1 MYKINS
7 SSNRLVR
14 NIQNS
19 ATCLGAALLLAA
31 AAQTASASC
40 TYAIDSEWPNGFT
53 ASITIKNDTSAPIN
67 NWNVNWQYATN
78 RMSSGWN
85 ANFSGNNPY
94 SATNLNW
101 NGNIAVGQSISFGV
115 QGEKNGGS
123 AERPT
128 ISGAACGGTTPA
140 SSLRSSSSLAAVSS
154 SAISSSSRLSSSSQI
169 SSSSR
174 VSSSSSRPTSSVA
187 SSAATNTCPSQIENA
202 YQMLAPRIPASIQ
215 AEDFDPA
222 GYSDSSTTNEGGA
235 YRTDTGV
242 DIKTIANGNAVGWM
256 TAGEWL
262 EYTVY
267 VEAEG
272 DYDLTIRSGA
282 VGAGRTFK
290 ISQCNTTLIE
300 SFQVPN
306 VTTWGEF
313 KTYAAGKV
321 HLKPGYQKIRVT
333 VGATDYVDLDWIH
346 IGPYSG
352 VIDSPTTP
360 TNPTGAV
367 PSEGCGKARSL
378 QNGRINLN
386 VNGLN
391 RSYILRVPDNYNNQN
406 PYRLI
411 VGYHWLN
418 GDATQVANGG
428 NGSATE
434 TPYYGLWNL
443 AQNSTIFIAPEG
455 IDKGWANTGGRDL
468 ALTDSILNQ
477 IQSNFCIDKSRI
489 FATGFSYG
497 AGMSNAVAC
506 ARANVFRGVAL
517 YSGAQLSGCDGG
529 TAPIPFF
536 AAHGLGDDV
545 LAISQGRS
553 LRDRAVRNNKCTA
566 QNPLEP
572 ARGSG
577 THICTSYQG
586 CTTGYPVRWCAFD
599 GGHWPS
605 QHDAGQAESW
615 IPQEAWK
622 FITQF

>member
-1 MYKINS
+1 MNNRKS
-7 SSNRLVR
+7 SHKFNLQYLSRM
-14 NIQNS
+14 
-19 ATCLGAALLLAA
+19 LGIGALISLCSPAAMAI
-31 AAQTASASC
+31 C
-40 TYAIDSEWPNGFT
+40 TYSIDSEWPNGFT
-53 ASITIKNDTSAPIN
+53 ASITIKNDTGAPIN

-78 RMSSGWN
+78 RMSNGWN
-85 ANFSGNNPY
+85 ANFSGSNPY
-94 SATNLNW
+94 SATNMSW

-115 QGEKNGGS
+115 QGEKNGGN

-128 ISGAACGGTTPA
+128 INGVACSGTTTPA
-140 SSLRSSSSLAAVSS
+140 SSSRSSSSV
-154 SAISSSSRLSSSSQI
+154 AIVSSSSRS
-169 SSSSR
+169 
-174 VSSSSSRPTSSVA
+174 VSSVA
-187 SSAATNTCPSQIENA
+187 SSAATNACASRVENA
-202 YQMLAPRIPASIQ
+202 YQMLAPQIPATIQ

-222 GYSDSSTTNEGGA
+222 GYFDSTSANEGGA

-242 DIKTIANGNAVGWM
+242 DIKAIANGHAVGWM

-267 VEAEG
+267 VETEG
-272 DYDLTIRSGA
+272 DYDVTIRSGA
-282 VGAGRTFK
+282 VGTGRTFK

-306 VTTWGEF
+306 VNNWGEF
-313 KTYAAGKV
+313 KTWSAGKV
-321 HLKPGYQKIRVT
+321 RLKPGYQKIRVT
-333 VGATDYVDLDWIH
+333 VGATDYADLDWIH

-352 VIDSPTTP
+352 VIDPPTTP
-360 TNPTGAV
+360 TNPNGAV

-443 AQNSTIFIAPEG
+443 AQNSTIFVAPEG
-455 IDKGWANTGGRDL
+455 IDKGWANSGGRDL

-497 AGMSNAVAC
+497 AGMSNAIAC

-536 AAHGLGDDV
+536 AAHGLDDNV
-545 LAISQGRS
+545 LSISQGRS

-577 THICTSYQG
+577 THICTSYQN
-586 CTTGYPVRWCAFD
+586 CTAGYPVRWCAFD

-605 QHDAGQAESW
+605 QHDAGQVESW

-622 FITQF
+622 FISQF

>member
-1 MYKINS
+1 MYKSKNLPDGNLYKVKRSLIGFG
-7 SSNRLVR
+7 
-14 NIQNS
+14 I
-19 ATCLGAALLLAA
+19 ATTLATAAH
-31 AAQTASASC
+31 TASAAC
-40 TYAIDSEWPNGFT
+40 TYQIDNEWSNGFV
-53 ASITIKNDTSAPIN
+53 ASIIVKNDTGAAVN
-67 NWNVNWQYATN
+67 NWSVNWQYADNRVTN
-78 RMSSGWN
+78 SWN
-85 ANFSGNNPY
+85 ANLSGSNPY
-94 SATNLNW
+94 TATNMSW
-101 NGNIAVGQSISFGV
+101 NGNIAAGQSVSFGF
-115 QGEKNGGS
+115 QGTKTGNN
-123 AERPT
+123 AERPQ
-128 ISGAACGGTTPA
+128 INGILCGATPA
-140 SSLRSSSSLAAVSS
+140 SSAASSNPVASSSKSSSSAVVV
-154 SAISSSSRLSSSSQI
+154 
-169 SSSSR
+169 SSSR
-174 VSSSSSRPTSSVA
+174 VSSSSSSTSSVA
-187 SSAATNTCPSQIENA
+187 ANACASRVENA
-202 YQMLAPRIPASIQ
+202 YQMLVPRIPATIQ

-222 GYSDSSTTNEGGA
+222 GYSDSTTANEGGA

-242 DIKTIANGNAVGWM
+242 DIKTITNGNAVGWM

-267 VEAEG
+267 VETEG
-272 DYDLTIRSGA
+272 DYDVTIRSGA
-282 VGAGRTFK
+282 VGSGRTFK

-306 VTTWGEF
+306 VNNWGEF
-313 KTYAAGKV
+313 KTWSAGKV
-321 HLKPGYQKIRVT
+321 RLKPGYQKIRVT
-333 VGATDYVDLDWIH
+333 VGATDYADLDWIH

-360 TNPTGAV
+360 TNPTGAIL
-367 PSEGCGKARSL
+367 SDGCGKARSL

-418 GDATQVANGG
+418 GDAAQVANGG

-443 AQNSTIFIAPEG
+443 AQNSTIFVAPEG
-455 IDKGWANTGGRDL
+455 IDKGWANSGGRDL
-468 ALTDSILNQ
+468 ALTDAILNQ
-477 IQSNFCIDKSRI
+477 IQSGFCIDKSRI

-497 AGMSNAVAC
+497 AGMSNAIAC

-529 TAPIPFF
+529 TSPIPFF
-536 AAHGLGDDV
+536 AAHGLDDNV
-545 LAISQGRS
+545 LSIAQGRS

-586 CTTGYPVRWCAFD
+586 CTAGYPVRWCAFD

-605 QHDAGQAESW
+605 QHDAGQPESW
-615 IPQEAWK
+615 IPVEAWN
-622 FITQF
+622 FIKQF

>member
-1 MYKINS
+1 MYKSNQS
-7 SSNRLVR
+7 SPENWR
-14 NIQNS
+14 NVKRS
-19 ATCLGAALLLAA
+19 LFYFGVAATIALAT
-31 AAQTASASC
+31 QTASAAC
-40 TYAIDSEWPNGFT
+40 TYQVDNEWSNGFV
-53 ASITIKNDTSAPIN
+53 ASITVKNDTGAAVN
-67 NWNVNWQYATN
+67 NWSVNWQYANNRITN
-78 RMSSGWN
+78 SWN
-85 ANFSGNNPY
+85 ANLSGNNPY
-94 SATNLNW
+94 TATNVSW
-101 NGNIAVGQSISFGV
+101 NGNIAAGQSISFGF
-115 QGEKNGGS
+115 QGTKTGNS
-123 AERPT
+123 AERPQINGT
-128 ISGAACGGTTPA
+128 LCGTAPA
-140 SSLRSSSSLAAVSS
+140 SSSVSS
-154 SAISSSSRLSSSSQI
+154 TPV
-169 SSSSR
+169 
-174 VSSSSSRPTSSVA
+174 VSSSSSSSSIVVASSSRTSSSSSRTSSSVA
-187 SSAATNTCPSQIENA
+187 SNACPSQVENA
-202 YQMLAPRIPASIQ
+202 FQMLAPRIPATIQ

-222 GYSDSSTTNEGGA
+222 GYFDSTAANEGGA

-242 DIKTIANGNAVGWM
+242 DIKTITNGHAVGWM

-267 VEAEG
+267 VETEG
-272 DYDLTIRSGA
+272 DYDVIIRSGA
-282 VGAGRTFK
+282 VGTGRTLK

-306 VTTWGEF
+306 VNNWGEF
-313 KTYAAGKV
+313 KTWSAGKV
-321 HLKPGYQKIRVT
+321 RLKPGYQKIRVT
-333 VGATDYVDLDWIH
+333 VGATDYVDLDWVH

-352 VIDSPTTP
+352 VIDPPTTP
-360 TNPTGAV
+360 TNPNGAI
-367 PSEGCGKARSL
+367 PSDGCGKARSQ
-378 QNGRINLN
+378 QNGRHNLN

-411 VGYHWLN
+411 IGYHWLN

-455 IDKGWANTGGRDL
+455 IDKGWANSGGRDL
-468 ALTDSILNQ
+468 AFTDAILNQ

-517 YSGAQLSGCDGG
+517 YAGAQLSGCDGG
-529 TAPIPFF
+529 TLPIAYF
-536 AAHGLGDDV
+536 ATHGLDDNV
-545 LAISQGRS
+545 LSISQGRS
-553 LRDRAVRNNKCTA
+553 LRDRFVRNNRCTA

-572 ARGSG
+572 SRGSG

-586 CTTGYPVRWCAFD
+586 CTAGYPVRWCAFD

-605 QHDAGQAESW
+605 QHDAGQPESW

-622 FITQF
+622 FISQF

>member
-1 MYKINS
+1 MISKKNPS
-7 SSNRLVR
+7 KTLAQMLMR
-14 NIQNS
+14 
-19 ATCLGAALLLAA
+19 TCGLLGVGTGLAA
-31 AAQTASASC
+31 FSLNTFAAC
-40 TYAIDSEWPNGFT
+40 TYTVENEWNNGFV
-53 ASITIKNDTSAPIN
+53 ASITVKNDTNAAVN
-67 NWNVNWQYATN
+67 NWSVSWQYANNRITN
-78 RMSSGWN
+78 SWN

-94 SATNLNW
+94 TATNISW
-101 NGNIAVGQSISFGV
+101 NGNIAAGQSVSFGF
-115 QGEKNGGS
+115 QGTKTDNS
-123 AERPT
+123 AERPQ
-128 ISGAACGGTTPA
+128 INGTLCNSTPA
-140 SSLRSSSSLAAVSS
+140 SSSISNSSIRSSTPAVSSSAAVSS
-154 SAISSSSRLSSSSQI
+154 SRI
-169 SSSSR
+169 
-174 VSSSSSRPTSSVA
+174 SSSSSRPASSVA
-187 SSAATNTCPSQIENA
+187 SSAATNACASRVENA
-202 YQMLAPRIPASIQ
+202 YQMLAPRIPATIQ

-222 GYSDSSTTNEGGA
+222 GYFDNTAANEGGA

-242 DIKTIANGNAVGWM
+242 DIKTIANGHAVGWM

-267 VEAEG
+267 VETEG
-272 DYDLTIRSGA
+272 DYDVTIRSGA

-306 VTTWGEF
+306 VNNWGEF
-313 KTYAAGKV
+313 KTWSAGKV
-321 HLKPGYQKIRVT
+321 RLKPGYQKIRVT
-333 VGATDYVDLDWIH
+333 VGATDYADLDWIH

-367 PSEGCGKARSL
+367 PSDGCGKARNL
-378 QNGRINLN
+378 QNGRLNLN

-418 GDATQVANGG
+418 GDAIQVANGG

-443 AQNSTIFIAPEG
+443 AQNSTIFVAPEG
-455 IDKGWANTGGRDL
+455 IDKGWANSGGRDL
-468 ALTDSILNQ
+468 ALTDAILNQ
-477 IQSNFCIDKSRI
+477 VQSNLCIDKSRI

-497 AGMSNAVAC
+497 AGMSNAIAC

-536 AAHGLGDDV
+536 AAHGLDDNV
-545 LAISQGRS
+545 LSISQGRS

-577 THICTSYQG
+577 RHTCTSYQG
-586 CTTGYPVRWCAFD
+586 CTAGYPVRWCAFD

-605 QHDAGQAESW
+605 QHDAGQPESW
-615 IPQEAWK
+615 IPVEAWN
-622 FITQF
+622 FIKQF

>member
-1 MYKINS
+1 MHPLKIGAHQR
-7 SSNRLVR
+7 RLIKKNPLALFGMVAVL
-14 NIQNS
+14 
-19 ATCLGAALLLAA
+19 ATT
-31 AAQTASASC
+31 AQTASAAC
-40 TYAIDSEWPNGFT
+40 TYQIDNQWSDGYV
-53 ASITIKNDTSAPIN
+53 ASIIVKNDTSAAVS
-67 NWNVNWQYATN
+67 NWSVNWQYANNRITN
-78 RMSSGWN
+78 SWN
-85 ANFSGNNPY
+85 ANVSGSNPY
-94 SATNLNW
+94 TATNMSW
-101 NGNIAVGQSISFGV
+101 NGSIAAGQSVSFGF
-115 QGEKNGGS
+115 QGTKNGSTAERPQINGTLCSGGS
-123 AERPT
+123 ASSAP
-128 ISGAACGGTTPA
+128 SSTPA
-140 SSLRSSSSLAAVSS
+140 SSSRSSSSVAVVSS
-154 SAISSSSRLSSSSQI
+154 SSIRSSI
-169 SSSSR
+169 A
-174 VSSSSSRPTSSVA
+174 SSSSSRISSSVA
-187 SSAATNTCPSQIENA
+187 SSAPTNACASGVENA
-202 YQMLAPRIPASIQ
+202 YQMLVPRIPATVQ

-222 GYSDSSTTNEGGA
+222 GYSDTSTTNEGGA

-242 DIKTIANGNAVGWM
+242 DIKTITDGNAVGWM
-256 TAGEWL
+256 RAGEWM
-262 EYTVY
+262 EYTIY
-267 VEAEG
+267 AETEG

-282 VGAGRTFK
+282 VGTGRTLK
-290 ISQCNTTLIE
+290 ISQCNTTLVE
-300 SFQVPN
+300 SFAVPSVN
-306 VTTWGEF
+306 NWGEF
-313 KTYAAGKV
+313 KTLSAGKIR
-321 HLKPGYQKIRVT
+321 LKPGYQKIRVT
-333 VGATDYVDLDWIH
+333 VGATDYADLDWIH

-352 VIDSPTTP
+352 PIDDPTTP
-360 TNPTGAV
+360 TNPGGV
-367 PSEGCGKARSL
+367 LPSDGCGKARSI

-386 VNGLN
+386 VNGLS

-418 GDATQVANGG
+418 GDASQVANGG

-455 IDKGWANTGGRDL
+455 IDKGWANTGGRDI
-468 ALTDSILNQ
+468 ALTDAILNQ

-497 AGMSNAVAC
+497 AGMSNAIAC

-536 AAHGLGDDV
+536 AAHGLDDNV
-545 LAISQGRS
+545 LSIAQGRS
-553 LRDRAVRNNKCTA
+553 LRDRAVRNNRCIA

-605 QHDAGQAESW
+605 QHDAGQPESW

-622 FITQF
+622 FISQF